1 MQNAHLRLG
10 LLEYHRITEKTSTRI
25 RVRAASYIGED
36 EQAHLIGVFGN
47 DSDIGAIT
55 AAVHEKAYFTLTFP
69 DGEVKEITLGE
80 HASCYRGSVSL
91 ADRKHPVRHLVA
103 VSEQL
108 HANGGAGK
116 TILFRYRSTEAW
128 AWLSVFLGLPA
139 APSWA
144 EHISKTLEAEGRI
157 QPLDGIGCEPVLV
170 TATADETLEWVS
182 AALKSGEVGFPEDNG
197 PILWPKIP
205 LFESLRADSGQSQA
219 IVPSS
224 PACPRRSSRLPPSS
238 DSIPLLLE

>member
-10 LLEYHRITEKTSTRI
+10 LLEYHRITEKASTRI
-25 RVRAASYIGED
+25 RVRVSTYIGQE

-47 DSDIGAIT
+47 DSNIGAVT

-69 DGEVKEITLGE
+69 DGAIKEITLGE
-80 HASCYRGSVSL
+80 HASCYRSSVSL

-108 HANGGAGK
+108 HANGGAGR
-116 TILFRYRSTEAW
+116 TILFRYSHNEAW

-144 EHISKTLEAEGRI
+144 EHISKTIEAEGRV
-157 QPLDGIGCEPVLV
+157 QPLDGIGCDPVLV

-182 AALKSGEVGFPEDNG
+182 AALRSGEIVFPEVNG
-197 PILWPKIP
+197 PILWTKIP
-205 LFESLRADSGQSQA
+205 LFEQLRPIQVKDE
-219 IVPSS
+219 P
-224 PACPRRSSRLPPSS
+224 
-238 DSIPLLLE
+238 